1 MRSAQRY
8 LFDRSFEA
16 QLPGGQL
23 ATASAELS
31 AVAPPAYSKGDLDRA
46 RAEGVALG
54 RAEALAECNIEREI
68 GRLREATL
76 DAIAGRLGELLAES
90 AQASEHAA
98 RDAVAV
104 AAVIARK
111 LLPRLYRERACSELE
126 ELITRVL
133 AAIGDQPK
141 AMVRISP
148 ALVDE
153 LAPLIEASIAAG
165 GHDQRLTV
173 LGDPAIQEG
182 DCRIDWP
189 GGGVIR
195 DEGLL
200 WREIDALLCE
210 CVAHGPPHSLSLPA
224 VADGTGATHV

>member
-1 MRSAQRY
+1 MRSAQRF
-8 LFDRSFEA
+8 LFERSFEA

-31 AVAPPAYSKGDLDRA
+31 AVALPAYSKGDLDRA

-54 RAEALAECNIEREI
+54 RVEALAECNIERET
-68 GRLREATL
+68 GRLRQATL
-76 DAIAGRLGELLAES
+76 DAIAGRLGELLANS
-90 AQASEHAA
+90 ANASEHAA

-111 LLPRLYRERACSELE
+111 LLPRLYQERACSELE

-133 AAIGDQPK
+133 AGIGDQPK
-141 AMVRISP
+141 ATVRISP

-153 LAPLIEASIAAG
+153 LAPLIEASLAAG
-165 GHDQRLTV
+165 GHDQRLAI
-173 LGDPAIQEG
+173 LGDPAIPEG

-195 DEGLL
+195 DERVL

-210 CVAHGPPHSLSLPA
+210 CVADRPPHSLSLPS
-224 VADGTGATHV
+224 VAD